1 MIPKRALWILR
12 FVRLFRR
19 RPKPH
24 RVWKVEREENL
35 GSYLHYGNH
44 TTDIT
49 TMYRIAVYERCL
61 VTGATRIRERH
72 ALHPV

>member
-19 RPKPH
+19 RPAPR

-35 GSYLHYGNH
+35 GSYLDFGVNIH
-44 TTDIT
+44 DIS
-49 TMYRIAVYERCL
+49 TMYRIAVHERCL
-61 VTGATRIRERH
+61 LTGATRIRERH
-72 ALHPV
+72 DFHPV

>member
-19 RPKPH
+19 RPKPRH
-24 RVWKVEREENL
+24 VWKVEREENL
-35 GSYLHYGNH
+35 GSYMDFGSSIYEM
-44 TTDIT
+44 T
-49 TMYRIAVYERCL
+49 TMHRIAVHERCL

-72 ALHPV
+72 DILPV